1 MVNVPATS
9 DPPVDAVKPR
19 GKLRQRFVWHV
30 ASAFGVSILQQV
42 IGLLRQI
49 LIAAFFGLSRDFDG
63 YMVAY
68 GLATMVVFNLSGVFD
83 TVVVSR
89 LVQVRERDGE
99 AAFWR
104 ASNRVLLQALAAGT
118 LFAVGFVAVLWLA
131 LPIVT
136 AGFTPAERAFV
147 GHLGWYFIPWV
158 IVIAPYYALSAHLK
172 ATWQFPWVFG
182 AEILAIVVSIVALW
196 FDHATVV
203 SLPIAYMAGY
213 AAAALLLL
221 TRRGL
226 RMSDRSVHPPGLMA
240 SMTKQYLSIQVG
252 TATGFA
258 DRYFQSFL
266 MPGGISALGYVGLI
280 VNNLSSLLTFRE
292 IYVVPLTAEVGRE
305 QRLGRMLQGLV
316 LISIPCALFFVV
328 YAEPIVTVLLQRGKF
343 TPEAAALTAAVLRIQ
358 ALSLLV
364 STMVAP
370 LERIFQILDRLSL
383 TQIRYLSAF
392 IATLAFQSFFVF
404 YLGMDVR
411 GIAWGWFCNSIVVLA
426 LVIVMVR
433 RCGVTIRWRG
443 ILANAAFA
451 AATAAVAIAISWP
464 LGSHYTGLVEL
475 IVGGGLYGA
484 VVALSYFLARARL
497 RLIIG

>member
-1 MVNVPATS
+1 MNVPTTS
-9 DPPVDAVKPR
+9 ESRAGSVQPR
-19 GKLRQRFVWHV
+19 GKKKQRFVWHV
-30 ASAFGVSILQQV
+30 ASAFGVSIVQQV

-49 LIAAFFGLSRDFDG
+49 LIAAFFGLSREFDG
-63 YMVAY
+63 YIVAY
-68 GLATMVVFNLSGVFD
+68 GLVTMVVFNLSGVFD

-89 LVQVRERDGE
+89 LVHIRERDGD
-99 AAFWR
+99 ASFWR

-118 LFAVGFVAVLWLA
+118 SFAVGFVALLWLA

-136 AGFTPAERAFV
+136 AGFSPTERAFV
-147 GHLGWYFIPWV
+147 GHLGWYFLPWIVV
-158 IVIAPYYALSAHLK
+158 IVPYYALSAHLK
-172 ATWQFPWVFG
+172 ATWQFSWVFA
-182 AEILAIVVSIVALW
+182 AEILTMVVSIAVLW
-196 FDHATVV
+196 FDHAAVV
-203 SLPIAYMAGY
+203 SLPLAYAAGY

-221 TRRGL
+221 MRRGFRRTDHAL
-226 RMSDRSVHPPGLMA
+226 NPPGLMV
-240 SMTKQYLSIQVG
+240 SMSKQYLSIQVG

-292 IYVVPLTAEVGRE
+292 IYVVPLTAEAGRE
-305 QRLGRMLQGLV
+305 QRLERMLQGLV

-343 TPEAAALTAAVLRIQ
+343 TPEAAAITAAVLRIQ

-364 STMVAP
+364 STMLAP
-370 LERIFQILDRLSL
+370 LERIFQILDRLSF

-392 IATLAFQSFFVF
+392 VATLVFQSLFVF
-404 YLGMDVR
+404 YLGMDVQ
-411 GIAWGWFCNSIVVLA
+411 GVAWGWLCTSVVVLT

-433 RCGVTIRWRG
+433 ICGVTIRWRG
-443 ILANAAFA
+443 VLANAAFA
-451 AATAAVAIAISWP
+451 AVTAGVAIGVSWP
-464 LGSHYTGLVEL
+464 LGSHYSGLVEL
-475 IVGGGLYGA
+475 AVGGGLFGA
-484 VVALSYFLARARL
+484 VVALSYFMASERL